1 MKYTFSA
8 NEREGWPADTSV
20 SHSDKRRE
28 GHRSERLEERR

>member
-1 MKYTFSA
+1 MPTK
-8 NEREGWPADTSV
+8 EKVGQPDTSV